1 MKKGNPSQKQLQ
13 GQIRDWRQSY
23 EKLQERSLGT
33 KKIHKKKDPGL
44 RGKKGGKKR
53 AAGKLKITTALRER
67 DALIK
72 EIHHRV
78 INHLNL
84 IYNILYFQEQFIKD
98 RRFIA
103 ILENTQ
109 KRIKS
114 IALVHEHLNRA
125 MDFSQVRF
133 AEYLKSLLKEIQGA
147 ADAANRRIAFKTKID
162 TVSIDLSTA
171 ITCGLIAHELL
182 DNSLQHAFPDNRR
195 AEIFLG
201 LQNQKDGTVVLTV
214 SDNGIGLPPEVQ
226 WHRSSS
232 MGSFLVNT
240 LTENLKGELTVDV
253 SSGTAFHLRFSPS
266 PQ

>member
-1 MKKGNPSQKQLQ
+1 MEIKKNRK
-13 GQIRDWRQSY
+13 R
-23 EKLQERSLGT
+23 
-33 KKIHKKKDPGL
+33 KDPGP
-44 RGKKGGKKR
+44 RKNEADRKR
-53 AAGKLKITTALRER
+53 AAGKLKIATALRER

-84 IYNILYFQEQFIKD
+84 IYNILYFQKQFIED
-98 RRFIA
+98 SRFIA
-103 ILENTQ
+103 VLESTQ

-114 IALVHEHLNRA
+114 IALVHEHLNRS

-162 TVSIDLSTA
+162 TVSIDLTTA

-182 DNSLQHAFPDNRR
+182 DNSLKHAFPDDRR

-201 LQNQKDGTVVLTV
+201 LQDRKDGTCELTV
-214 SDNGIGLPPEVQ
+214 SDNGIGLPPNLQ
-226 WHRSSS
+226 WHLSGT

-240 LTENLKGELTVDV
+240 LTENLKGKLTVDA
-253 SSGTAFHLRFSPS
+253 SAGTAFRLRFSRLP
-266 PQ
+266 